1 MNINKYT
8 SFLFF
13 LFLSSGLFAH
23 GPSRQKVIE
32 KVEINHSPSVVWNLI
47 SKFDKY
53 NWHPDIKD
61 STANGNTVGS
71 QRTLTFNNGKV
82 VKQSLEKFN
91 NEKMSLTI
99 RILETDLDVLPVN
112 SYSSM
117 LRVIEDEN
125 NPGKAILTYRAAFY
139 RGFMGNDPPEHLNDE
154 NSKLKVKQFVK
165 KSISGIQNNLK

>member
-1 MNINKYT
+1 MNKFL
-8 SFLFF
+8 SFLCF
-13 LFLSSGLFAH
+13 LLLSSGLSAH

-47 SKFDKY
+47 SKFDIY
-53 NWHPDIKD
+53 NWHPDIKN
-61 STANGNTVGS
+61 STANGNEIGS

-99 RILETDLDVLPVN
+99 RIVETDLDVLPVN

-117 LRVIEDEN
+117 LSVSEN
-125 NPGKAILTYRAAFY
+125 ENDPEKAILTYKAAFY

-154 NSKLKVKQFVK
+154 NSKQKVKQFLK
-165 KSISGIQNNLK
+165 KSISGIQNKLK